1 MPRVS
6 RLLAVVVLQ
15 AVLVAPAMAQQGAG
29 PLAAL
34 LSRGANPD
42 GPFARRGVAPS
53 TNGAAPAVSSVSVSD
68 SLVRRAREQLG
79 RRYRFAAASPD
90 RGFDCSGLVKYVLG
104 AFGVDLPHN
113 AARIAKVGDPV
124 PADSGDLKVGD
135 LLMFGRGRSNRISH
149 VGIYVGDG
157 KMIHASTSQRRV
169 VETKVPTKTSSLKLR
184 SIRRVLRDSTTA
196 RSGTE

>member
-1 MPRVS
+1 MTRPFRLFAILA
-6 RLLAVVVLQ
+6 LLAT
-15 AVLVAPAMAQQGAG
+15 AARPASSQGTG

-42 GPFARRGVAPS
+42 GPFAKRSMA
-53 TNGAAPAVSSVSVSD
+53 TTD
-68 SLVRRAREQLG
+68 SLVERAREQLG

-90 RGFDCSGLVKYVLG
+90 RGFDCSGLVKYVLD

-113 AARIAKVGDPV
+113 AARIARLGQPV
-124 PADSGDLKVGD
+124 ASDTAALRPGD

-157 KMIHASTSQRRV
+157 KMIHASTSQHRV
-169 VETKVPTKTSSLKLR
+169 VETKIPTPGSSLKLR
-184 SIRRVLRDSTTA
+184 TVRRVLRDSTTA
-196 RSGTE
+196 KHGSE